1 MDNDGSG
8 NLEKYLDNE
17 YYVEFEVT
25 TERYPFPGALARP
38 PLCASFRG
46 PSPSL
51 TLRARCLV
59 VCPVGGARAAS
70 TKVTHHTHTPRHR
83 PAPA

>member
-25 TERYPFPGALARP
+25 TERYPFLGALARP
-38 PLCASFRG
+38 LCAPFRG
-46 PSPSL
+46 PSP
-51 TLRARCLV
+51 
-59 VCPVGGARAAS
+59 
-70 TKVTHHTHTPRHR
+70 
-83 PAPA
+83 